1 MDATLKPA
9 PSASIKITQ
18 RLTARV
24 VVVFIR
30 CSSFVVCGYF
40 LSVRLATVAGAVVK
54 RLYVWR
60 MGKNGMK
67 RSERIDRVELM
78 RTFVRI
84 VEAGSLSA
92 AARQLA
98 TTQATVSRRLQSLE
112 TMLGVRL
119 MLRTTH
125 TTRLTDDGERCYQ
138 HARRV
143 IDSWLALEDEVGQTE
158 DEPVGVLRV
167 RAPHAFG
174 QDQLLKPLTE
184 FLQRY
189 PQLSVEWMLNDR
201 SVDFLGDNLDC
212 AIRVGVE
219 VDPATVSVLLAEVP
233 RSVVASPELLA
244 RYPAVKTPKDLQQL
258 PWIAISSFYQRH
270 VELFHDASSAPARV
284 TITPRLSTD
293 SLYVARNTAF
303 TGLGVAV
310 VSSWTV
316 QDDIQEGRLV
326 HLLPEWQPAALPV
339 HLVYP
344 WSRYYPA
351 RLRRFLEL
359 MRQIMPEVTG
369 MRKPLQQP

>member
-1 MDATLKPA
+1 
-9 PSASIKITQ
+9 
-18 RLTARV
+18 
-24 VVVFIR
+24 
-30 CSSFVVCGYF
+30 
-40 LSVRLATVAGAVVK
+40 
-54 RLYVWR
+54 
-60 MGKNGMK
+60 MK
-67 RSERIDRVELM
+67 RTERIDRVELM

-92 AARQLA
+92 AARQLN

-112 TMLGVRL
+112 TVLGVRL
-119 MLRTTH
+119 LLRTTH

-174 QDQLLKPLTE
+174 QEQLLVPLTQ

-189 PQLSVEWMLNDR
+189 PQLSVEWMLNDK

-212 AIRVGVE
+212 AIRVGAE
-219 VDPATVSVLLAEVP
+219 IDPATVSVLLAEVP
-233 RSVVASPELLA
+233 RCVVASPTLLA
-244 RYPAVKTPKDLQQL
+244 QFPAVNAPDDLSVL
-258 PWIAISSFYQRH
+258 PWIAISTFYQRH
-270 VELFHDASSAPARV
+270 IELYKEGASPARV
-284 TITPRLSTD
+284 TLTPRLSTD
-293 SLYVARNTAF
+293 SLYVARNTALS
-303 TGLGVAV
+303 GLGVAV

-316 QDDIQEGRLV
+316 KEDIAQGRLV
-326 HLLPEWQPAALPV
+326 HLLPDWQPAALPV

-351 RLRRFLEL
+351 RLRRFLEM
-359 MRQIMPEVTG
+359 MREVMPGIAG
-369 MRKPLQQP
+369 MRKPTREK

>member
-1 MDATLKPA
+1 
-9 PSASIKITQ
+9 
-18 RLTARV
+18 
-24 VVVFIR
+24 
-30 CSSFVVCGYF
+30 
-40 LSVRLATVAGAVVK
+40 
-54 RLYVWR
+54 
-60 MGKNGMK
+60 
-67 RSERIDRVELM
+67 
-78 RTFVRI
+78 
-84 VEAGSLSA
+84 
-92 AARQLA
+92 
-98 TTQATVSRRLQSLE
+98 
-112 TMLGVRL
+112 MLGVRL
-119 MLRTTH
+119 LLRTTH

-143 IDSWLALEDEVGQTE
+143 IDSWLALEDEVGQSE

-174 QDQLLKPLTE
+174 QDQLLKPVTE

-189 PQLSVEWMLNDR
+189 PQLSIEWMLNDR
-201 SVDFLGDNLDC
+201 SADFLGDNLDC

-233 RSVVASPELLA
+233 RSVVASPALLA
-244 RYPAVKTPKDLQQL
+244 RFPTVNAPEDLQQF

-270 VELFHDASSAPARV
+270 VELFHEASPATARV
-284 TITPRLSTD
+284 AITPRLSTD
-293 SLYVARNTAF
+293 SLYVARNTAL

-316 QDDIQEGRLV
+316 QDDIREGRLV

-359 MRQIMPEVTG
+359 MRQVMPEVTG
-369 MRKPLQQP
+369 MRKPVQQP